1 MVFHLR
7 RPEAAEIEAA
17 ITAASASGVGSPH
30 LLSLATGPEGRNR
43 PFAFVHDCLRSRI
56 GEGSAAF
63 TAARRAFA
71 GWAEFDLG
79 WVRVANPEASIAPG
93 QIVVVEAKA
102 FGLWSL
108 NLSRIVETVD
118 TATRFGF
125 VYSTTARHVEE
136 GEEIFLLELDPAD
149 GGVWYHLEAISRP
162 RHPLSRLAYPFTRAL
177 QHRFARESHGRMR
190 AAVQAEVGGPSL

>member
-1 MVFHLR
+1 M
-7 RPEAAEIEAA
+7 
-17 ITAASASGVGSPH
+17 ITAAGASGVGSPR
-30 LLSLATGPEGRNR
+30 LLSLATWLEGRNR

-63 TAARRAFA
+63 TAARRAFTS
-71 GWAEFDLG
+71 WAEFDLG
-79 WVRVANPEASIAPG
+79 WVRVANPEISIAPG
-93 QIVVVEAKA
+93 KIVAVEVQV

-125 VYSTTARHVEE
+125 VYSTTPHHAEE

-149 GGVWYHLEAISRP
+149 GTVWYHLEAVSQP
-162 RHPLSRLAYPFTRAL
+162 RHPLARLGYPFTRAL
-177 QHRFARESHGRMR
+177 QHRFARESHRRMR
-190 AAVQAEVGGPSL
+190 AAVQV